1 MNGRQND
8 TQFRGDMDKRL
19 FLIDGSAQM
28 YRAHF
33 AFIRNPLRTSRG
45 EMTSAI
51 YGFLNML
58 FSLLEKENPSHL
70 AIVFDTKEP
79 TFRHKTYP
87 EYKATRQKMPDEL
100 VDQLGRLNQ
109 VLVATGIPILAR
121 PGWEADDVIGTLAG
135 KAEAEHFEVAMVTGD
150 KDYQQLVTPRVKM
163 WNPRP
168 DGILVMGPKEVEE
181 SFGVPPEKVVDVLA
195 LTGDT
200 SDNVPGAEGIGPKT
214 ANKLIAEYGTVEKV
228 LEAAPEMKPSK
239 MREALIRD
247 KEQVLLSKHLVTI
260 DRNAPI
266 DFDPDQFKVGAIW
279 NPELERLLIE
289 LELYSLVERLRSKFG
304 GQAQKPKPEA
314 GKKKDRDY
322 HAVTD
327 ASELREL
334 ATRWQRQKPL
344 LSFDTET
351 TSTDAM
357 KAELVGA
364 SFSDEDGEAYYIPM
378 ELLTGKAD
386 PGRTFKRF
394 GEEVTGGRATFLS
407 IMAPILENPEIPKT
421 GQNLK
426 YDALVMKTYGVEVAG
441 IAFDTI
447 LAAYLLNPGDRSLS
461 LDNLAREYLKLP
473 KIATS
478 ELIGSGKGQLSMLDV
493 PIEQI
498 SEYACED
505 ADYARR
511 LTAVLTPMLKGQE
524 KILSEI
530 ELPLM
535 PVLRDMEYAGVKL
548 DLDLMNEM
556 SKELERDMAR
566 IEEDCYRLAGERF
579 NLNSPKQLATVLF
592 EKLRLP
598 VQKKL
603 KSGPSTDVDTLTAL
617 AGMHELPQKLLD
629 FRTLAK
635 LKGTYVDALPG
646 QVHPQTGRLHTTFS
660 QTVAAT
666 GRLSSVNPN
675 LQNIPIRTEQGRRIR
690 EAFVAGDPKWH
701 MVSADYGQVEL
712 RIMAHLSGDQ
722 RLLDA
727 FSRGGDI
734 HVETAALIFGIPAA
748 DVLPEMRRAA
758 KTVNF
763 GIIYGQTDFGLAQEL
778 GIPRQ
783 QAHEFRENYFQLYPG
798 VAEFMQ
804 KTIETCRERGYVE
817 TMLGRVRKIPDIEA
831 KDRQVR
837 EFAERTAINTP
848 VQGSAA
854 DMIKLAMIAIHR
866 RLHEEKFA
874 ARMLLQ
880 VHDELVFESPVGE
893 IERLSEMV
901 RLEMQRALPLRVPI
915 AVEIGSGKSWLD
927 AHA

>member
-1 MNGRQND
+1 
-8 TQFRGDMDKRL
+8 MDKRL

-58 FSLLEKENPSHL
+58 FSLVEKENPSHL

-79 TFRHKTYP
+79 TFRHKAYA

-109 VLVATGIPILAR
+109 VLEATGIPILAR

-135 KAEAEHFEVAMVTGD
+135 KAEAENFEVAMVTGD
-150 KDYQQLVTPRVKM
+150 KDYQQLVTPTVKM
-163 WNPRP
+163 WNPKP

-181 SFGVPPEKVVDVLA
+181 NFGVPPEKVVDVLA

-214 ANKLIAEYGTVEKV
+214 ALKLIGEYGTVEKV
-228 LEAAPEMKPSK
+228 LEAAPSMKPSK

-247 KEQVLLSKHLVTI
+247 KDQVMLSKKLVTI
-260 DRNAPI
+260 DRQAPI
-266 DFDPDQFKVGAIW
+266 DFDPEQFKLGSIW
-279 NPELERLLIE
+279 NPELERILIE
-289 LELYSLVERLRSKFG
+289 LELYSLVERLRAKFG
-304 GQAQKPKPEA
+304 GTPKKAAEKSAP
-314 GKKKDRDY
+314 KKDRDY
-322 HAVTD
+322 RAVTD

-334 ATRWQRQKPL
+334 AAKWKRSRPL

-351 TSTDAM
+351 TSTDPM
-357 KAELVGA
+357 RAELVGA
-364 SFSDEDGEAYYIPM
+364 SFSDEDGLAYYVPM
-378 ELLTGKAD
+378 ELLTGKPD
-386 PGRTFKRF
+386 PGRTFQRF
-394 GEEVTGGRATFLS
+394 GEAVTGGRATFLS
-407 IMAPILENPEIPKT
+407 IMAPILEDSGIPKT

-426 YDALVMKTYGVEVAG
+426 YDALVVKTYGVELAG

-478 ELIGSGKGQLSMLDV
+478 ELIGSGKGQLSMLEV

-511 LTAVLTPMLKGQE
+511 LTHVLTPLLKGQV

-530 ELPLM
+530 ELPLL
-535 PVLRDMEYAGVKL
+535 PVLSRMEFHGVKL
-548 DLDLMNEM
+548 DVNLLREI
-556 SKELERDMAR
+556 SKELDRDMAR
-566 IEEDCYRLAGERF
+566 IEEECYNLAGESF

-598 VQKKL
+598 VQRKL

-629 FRTLAK
+629 YRTLSK
-635 LKGTYVDALPG
+635 LKGTYVDSLPEL
-646 QVHPQTGRLHTTFS
+646 VHPLTGRVHTTFS

-675 LQNIPIRTEQGRRIR
+675 LQNIPIRSEQGRRIR
-690 EAFVAGDPKWH
+690 QAFVAGDPAWK

-722 RLLDA
+722 RLLEA
-727 FSRGGDI
+727 FARGGDI
-734 HVETAALIFGIPAA
+734 HIETAALIFGVP
-748 DVLPEMRRAA
+748 VSEVKSEMRRAA

-763 GIIYGQTDFGLAQEL
+763 GIIYGQTDFGLSQEL
-778 GIPRQ
+778 GIPRHE
-783 QAHEFRENYFQLYPG
+783 AHEFRENYFKLYPG

-804 KTIETCRERGYVE
+804 NTIALCRERGYVE
-817 TMLGRVRKIPDIEA
+817 TMLGRMRKIPDIDA

-854 DMIKLAMIAIHR
+854 DMIKLAMITIHR
-866 RLHEEKFA
+866 RLDAEKFA

-880 VHDELVFESPVGE
+880 VHDELVFESPAGE
-893 IERLSEMV
+893 VERLSEMV
-901 RLEMQRALPLRVPI
+901 KLEMQRALPLRVPI